1 MKKVL
6 LIFLLLCGN
15 NAWADVCYD
24 IGEQTAENAFK
35 LIQQQKEIYE
45 YCSLC
50 DNAKPII
57 IPIQNVV
64 KGSPI

>member
-45 YCSLC
+45 Y
-50 DNAKPII
+50 
-57 IPIQNVV
+57 
-64 KGSPI
+64 